1 MDKFFFPLLEG
12 YYYGTFLHK
21 ELKDKLGDMLVQ
33 DSHATGLLCQAVVNA
48 GHGDY
53 IEIGSLYGGSAITAA
68 LTKKE
73 FKLKGDI
80 FCIDPKPRD
89 IHKQTELFEVNDRVV
104 VYSGVLKDFISNSE
118 GKFSCAFIDGDHRP
132 PHPLEDAQ
140 RLFGRLNGYL
150 IFDDYD
156 KSEVGVQK
164 AVERIMH
171 QHWLWR
177 LVHFSDAIVIFKWR
191 K

>member
-1 MDKFFFPLLEG
+1 MDKFFFPLNDG
-12 YYYGTFLHK
+12 YYYGRRLHG
-21 ELKDKLGDMLVQ
+21 ELKDKLGSKLVQ
-33 DSHATGLLCQAVVNA
+33 NSHATGLLCQAVRNA
-48 GHGDY
+48 GDGDY
-53 IEIGSLYGGSAITAA
+53 IEVGSLYGGSAITAA

-73 FKLKGDI
+73 FKLGGDV
-80 FCIDPKPRD
+80 FCIDPHPRN
-89 IHKQTELFEVNDRVV
+89 IYKQAESFGVNDRII
-104 VYSGVLKDFISNSE
+104 VYSGLLEEFLEKSE

-156 KSEVGVQK
+156 KSEIGVQK
-164 AVERIMH
+164 AVERIIHM
-171 QHWLWR
+171 HWLWR
-177 LVHFSDAIVIFKWR
+177 LVHCSDAIVIFKWR